1 MRRRFVVMGAWFAL
15 TILGA
20 FAAGKVADR
29 WLEDFSIPGASGYEA
44 NQRAVAKLGNGELFP
59 FVLVL
64 RADGGDVTK
73 VPGVEEAI
81 EQASAANPGSR
92 VSSYFNTNEDV
103 YVSEDRS
110 VTFANLYAPGQ
121 AGFEGVDL
129 APTEKALAAA
139 LPDGVEGYVSGVDAL
154 YGEASEGESGS
165 EPPSVLVETMI
176 GALGALV
183 ILLFTFGTVP
193 AIAMPLLIALV
204 SILNT
209 FTLIWLMTYITDVS
223 IVVQF
228 LVALIGLGVAIDYAL
243 LMIFRFREELRHGR
257 ERDEA
262 LVETMTHAGRSVI
275 VSGSTVAV
283 GLLSMIIIPLPFIRS
298 IGIGGM
304 LIPAVS
310 VLTAITLLPALLY
323 TLGPK
328 VNSVRVL
335 PKRLVEGSDD
345 EQRGFWNRWA
355 RFVVR
360 RPIPVAAIGLGI
372 VAVLLYYGVQL
383 NPADAK
389 VADLPGGGRGHDG
402 AQVLADAGITPGVHK
417 PFQVVVEGEATPEQ
431 LRQLATRL
439 VDDEGIAGAAAPPN
453 ARADGF
459 ALVEAFSTTDGSSR
473 ETRETVTRLR
483 DDVLPAAE
491 SGFDGAQLTLA
502 GFPTEEREFI
512 SAVYGNFVY
521 VLLFVIL
528 LTYVL
533 LMRAFRSV
541 LLPLKAVILNLDLAR
556 RGLRDDRLHLP
567 EGQRLGGDL
576 ERARHRFDHLVDPAD
591 DLRVPVRA
599 LDGLR
604 GLPAHADAGDLR
616 RDGRHRSGDRARARA
631 DGQAR
636 HERCARPDVRLL
648 RPLDEPRHGHQAV
661 RDRPRRRNHLRRDG
675 DPGAARAGDHEA
687 DGRLELVA
695 AVVGCPRPP
704 RRAELG
710 LSVRPRAG
718 RRRRGRAARRPPP
731 PRARAARTRAP
742 ARRTDRPRAGVTRAA
757 PEAQGRPSAG
767 APSGRSS
774 APRPPCASRSSVDES
789 VPRSRAR
796 ATGLVALPRARP

>member
-1 MRRRFVVMGAWFAL
+1 M
-15 TILGA
+15 
-20 FAAGKVADR
+20 
-29 WLEDFSIPGASGYEA
+29 
-44 NQRAVAKLGNGELFP
+44 
-59 FVLVL
+59 
-64 RADGGDVTK
+64 
-73 VPGVEEAI
+73 
-81 EQASAANPGSR
+81 
-92 VSSYFNTNEDV
+92 
-103 YVSEDRS
+103 
-110 VTFANLYAPGQ
+110 TFANLYAPGQ

-345 EQRGFWNRWA
+345 EQHGFWNRWA

-604 GLPAHADAGDLR
+604 GLPADADAGDLR
-616 RDGRHRSGDRARARA
+616 RDGRHRPGDRARARA

-636 HERCARPDVRLL
+636 HERGARPDVRLL
-648 RPLDEPRHGHQAV
+648 RPLDEPGHRHQAV
-661 RDRPRRRNHLRRDG
+661 RDRARRRDHLRRDR
-675 DPGAARAGDHEA
+675 DPGSARAGDHEA
-687 DGRLELVA
+687 DGRVELVA
-695 AVVGCPRPP
+695 AD
-704 RRAELG
+704 
-710 LSVRPRAG
+710 AG
-718 RRRRGRAARRPPP
+718 RRGSCASSRAAPERQAASRPAA
-731 PRARAARTRAP
+731 PRSSRSKTSSTSTRERLELALR

-757 PEAQGRPSAG
+757 REAEGRSSGAAPSA
-767 APSGRSS
+767 RSS
-774 APRPPCASRSSVDES
+774 APTAPCASRSSGGAS
-789 VPRSRAR
+789 GRLAR
-796 ATGLVALPRARP
+796 EPATGSPRAATRQALKAGWPLEAKRRGSGASWWSIRWPSSWRKESGTRSWRPETRRSIGSPSRIR